1 MKRTT
6 AVSMIVALL
15 CAASPVRAHYLWVDP
30 AGGPTV
36 RFGEFEEG
44 VVEKSPGRLDEMVET
59 KVAVADRI
67 VSTSLAADRITIA
80 GAAVAQSVTAE
91 NLSVPVKD
99 WRSSGLGMVKPFY
112 YARWGTGGRPMMLD
126 ILPNS
131 PSTATV
137 VFKGQPLPKAKILVH
152 APNGWTREETADERG
167 EVRFSTPWSGLYVL
181 EVVHS
186 EEGPGTYA
194 GAAFESQRHRATLA
208 VVQSGGPAVTAP
220 VSNPH
225 HH

>member
-1 MKRTT
+1 MKRTA
-6 AVSMIVALL
+6 AVSLIVALL
-15 CAASPVRAHYLWVDP
+15 CGASPVRAHYLWVDP
-30 AGGPTV
+30 VAGPAV

-44 VVEKSPGRLDEMVET
+44 LVEKSPGRLDEMAET
-59 KVAVADRI
+59 KVSVADRI
-67 VSTSLAADRITIA
+67 VASSLAVDRIDIT
-80 GAAVAQSVTAE
+80 GAAAAQGVTAE

-131 PSTATV
+131 PTTATV
-137 VFKGQPLPKAKILVH
+137 VFKGEPLPKAKILVH
-152 APNGWTREETADERG
+152 APNGWTREETAGERG
-167 EVRFSTPWSGLYVL
+167 EIRFSMPWSGLYVL

-194 GAAFESQRHRATLA
+194 GVVFERQRHRATLA
-208 VVQSGGPAVTAP
+208 VVQSGGPAATTP
-220 VSNPH
+220 VSNLH

>member
-15 CAASPVRAHYLWVDP
+15 CAASPARAHYLWVDP
-30 AGGPTV
+30 AAGPAV

-44 VVEKSPGRLDEMVET
+44 VVEKSPGRLDEMADT
-59 KVAVADRI
+59 KVSVADRI
-67 VSTSLAADRITIA
+67 ATTSLAADRIAIT
-80 GAAVAQSVTAE
+80 GAAAAQGVTAE

-112 YARWGTGGRPMMLD
+112 YARWGTGGRSMMLD
-126 ILPNS
+126 ILPNT
-131 PSTATV
+131 PTTAIV
-137 VFKGQPLPKAKILVH
+137 VFKGQPLSKAKVLVH
-152 APNGWTREETADERG
+152 APNGWTREEAADERG
-167 EVRFSTPWSGLYVL
+167 EVRFSMPWSGLYVL

-186 EEGPGTYA
+186 EEDSGIYA
-194 GAAFESQRHRATLA
+194 GATFERQRHRATLA
-208 VVQSGGPAVTAP
+208 VVQSDGPAVTAP
-220 VSNPH
+220 VYNPH

>member
-1 MKRTT
+1 MKRTA
-6 AVSMIVALL
+6 AVSMMVALL

-30 AGGPTV
+30 AAGPAV

-44 VVEKSPGRLDEMVET
+44 VVEKSPGRLDEMAET
-59 KVAVADRI
+59 KVSVADRI
-67 VSTSLAADRITIA
+67 ATTSLAADRIAIT
-80 GAAVAQSVTAE
+80 GAAAAQGVTAE

-112 YARWGTGGRPMMLD
+112 YARWGAVGRPMMLD

-131 PSTATV
+131 PTTATV
-137 VFKGQPLPKAKILVH
+137 VFKGQPLSKAKVLVH
-152 APNGWTREETADERG
+152 APNGWTREEAADERG

-186 EEGPGTYA
+186 EEGSGIYD
-194 GAAFESQRHRATLA
+194 GAAFEHQRHRSTLA
-208 VVQSGGPAVTAP
+208 VMQSGGPAVTTP

>member
-6 AVSMIVALL
+6 AVSMMVAFLS
-15 CAASPVRAHYLWVDP
+15 AASPVRAHYLWVDP
-30 AGGPTV
+30 AAGPAV

-44 VVEKSPGRLDEMVET
+44 VVEKSPGRLDEMAET

-67 VSTSLAADRITIA
+67 ATTSLAADRIAIA
-80 GAAVAQSVTAE
+80 GAAAARGVTAE

-131 PSTATV
+131 PTTATV
-137 VFKGQPLPKAKILVH
+137 VFKGRPLSKAKVLVH
-152 APNGWTREETADERG
+152 APNGWTREEAADERG
-167 EVRFSTPWSGLYVL
+167 EVRFSMPWSGLYVL
-181 EVVHS
+181 EAVHS

-194 GAAFESQRHRATLA
+194 GAAFEHQRHRATLA
-208 VVQSGGPAVTAP
+208 VVQSGDPAVTAP